1 MFWAR
6 RLFQAFSRYTFPFSS
21 FIFLLISGSCIG
33 YVGGHCV
40 GFQHL
45 YSEALWAFRMN
56 VDLLGLARTWGG
68 PISGGAYE
76 HSWEGH
82 IAGLHLCG
90 GGHERGVRS
99 MSMNIPLQWLG
110 VVS

>member
-1 MFWAR
+1 MDEH
-6 RLFQAFSRYTFPFSS
+6 Y
-21 FIFLLISGSCIG
+21 
-33 YVGGHCV
+33 V

-45 YSEALWAFRMN
+45 YSEALWAFRIN
-56 VDLLGLARTWGG
+56 VDLLGLARTWVC

-76 HSWEGH
+76 LREGH

-99 MSMNIPLQWLG
+99 MSMNTPLQWLG
-110 VVS
+110 VVF